1 MRARSQVS
9 SSTVLARLTET
20 LPSPLARHDRRRRA
34 GQGVV
39 STLVAE
45 GPLEL
50 HPCVRASPSASLDE
64 TWAAWA
70 HEARAAARERGLAV
84 LSARAGRPLVE
95 LASALARGDL
105 ESESLLARAIS
116 QASSELEARGLGE
129 VFRPSVPP
137 PIDLAQ
143 ALSGLGAELPWLVF
157 DAPDA
162 AVVRWAL
169 RAVEAAPALRVA
181 LRLGPDALV
190 AIEGALSLSQR
201 DRLREGL
208 VVLAGPPGMD
218 ARQDAAEDL
227 APFGPH
233 LPALARLVPAWR
245 AARVAHLEG
254 PPDRARS
261 LAERFLFDAL
271 EALPETRGAFR
282 LNARL
287 PGVTFGSRDVEI
299 DLAALELGLAI
310 EVDGPFHFVDA
321 ESYRRDRRKDVLL
334 QRQSLLVVR
343 VLASDVVERLAEVLD
358 TILENVRHA
367 RRERSCP

>member
-1 MRARSQVS
+1 M
-9 SSTVLARLTET
+9 LARLTET
-20 LPSPLARHDRRRRA
+20 LASMLARHDRRRRA

-39 STLVAE
+39 STLVTE

-50 HPCVRASPSASLDE
+50 HPRVRASPGASLDE

-70 HEARAAARERGLAV
+70 DEARASARGQALNV
-84 LSARAGRPLVE
+84 LSMRADRPLGE
-95 LASALARGDL
+95 LAAALARGDL
-105 ESESLLARAIS
+105 ESESLLGRALS
-116 QASSELEARGLGE
+116 EASSELESRGLSE

-137 PIDLAQ
+137 PVDLPQ
-143 ALSGLGAELPWLVF
+143 ALSSLGAELPWLVF

-162 AVVRWAL
+162 ATIGWAL
-169 RAVEAAPALRVA
+169 RAVEAAPALPVA
-181 LRLGPDALV
+181 LRLSPDAL
-190 AIEGALSLSQR
+190 APIERALARSQR

-208 VVLAGPPGMD
+208 VVLEDRSAPT
-218 ARQDAAEDL
+218 AIRDAAEDL
-227 APFGPH
+227 ACFGPH
-233 LPALARLVPAWR
+233 LPALARVVPAWR
-245 AARVAHLEG
+245 AARAAHLEG

-261 LAERFLFDAL
+261 LAERLLYDAL

-287 PGVTFGSRDVEI
+287 PGVTFGMRDVEI

-321 ESYRRDRRKDVLL
+321 EDYRRDRRKDVLL

-358 TILENVRHA
+358 TILDNVRHA
-367 RRERSCP
+367 RDSRGSS